1 MVLPVTCTSF
11 QDFPYMEI
19 SNFWKELM
27 DIVIELMYSIP
38 RFFIYQL
45 ATVSWRNASPFSIF
59 VSAALPPGLPSTPP
73 LRWHPPGGTM
83 GSIKTMGK
91 SWETGMENGG
101 ELWLN
106 YGSTKNWNTK
116 RENVWFTYGSTMIS

>member
-11 QDFPYMEI
+11 QDFPYVEI

-45 ATVSWRNASPFSIF
+45 ATFHGETVPLSPSSSRQPCFERNSACSATCGAEPHRHGHRGLIVSDYI
-59 VSAALPPGLPSTPP
+59 L
-73 LRWHPPGGTM
+73 
-83 GSIKTMGK
+83 I
-91 SWETGMENGG
+91 WE
-101 ELWLN
+101 
-106 YGSTKNWNTK
+106 
-116 RENVWFTYGSTMIS
+116 IQP